1 MSLFFTKFYL
11 SHKYMTLFLYMVL
24 KHKVHK
30 ALINIIQ
37 LFLHFVKQ
45 NYAKNKKTDGFIRPL
60 RVYEN
65 FCRSVNDKKRATKG
79 RPYKFFQNHYRSY
92 SVMRF
97 KSFILI
103 HIFIGDVHYI
113 VEPEVFHRCYCCT
126 DAY

>member
-1 MSLFFTKFYL
+1 M
-11 SHKYMTLFLYMVL
+11 
-24 KHKVHK
+24 
-30 ALINIIQ
+30 
-37 LFLHFVKQ
+37 
-45 NYAKNKKTDGFIRPL
+45 DGFIRPL

>member
-37 LFLHFVKQ
+37 FFFILSSKLVQKQ
-45 NYAKNKKTDGFIRPL
+45 KKDAFIRPL

-65 FCRSVNDKKRATKG
+65 FCRSVNGKKRATKG

-103 HIFIGDVHYI
+103 HIFICDVHNI
-113 VEPEVFHRCYCCT
+113 VEPEVFYRSNGCAH
-126 DAY
+126 AY

>member
-1 MSLFFTKFYL
+1 MSFRQAKLC
-11 SHKYMTLFLYMVL
+11 
-24 KHKVHK
+24 
-30 ALINIIQ
+30 
-37 LFLHFVKQ
+37 
-45 NYAKNKKTDGFIRPL
+45 KNKKKDAFIRHL

-65 FCRSVNDKKRATKG
+65 FCRSVNDKNRATKG

-113 VEPEVFHRCYCCT
+113 VKPEIFYRGYCCA

>member
-1 MSLFFTKFYL
+1 MLLFFTKFYL

-30 ALINIIQ
+30 ALILYNFFFISSSKLVQ
-37 LFLHFVKQ
+37 KQ
-45 NYAKNKKTDGFIRPL
+45 KKDAFIRPL

-97 KSFILI
+97 LSFIFI

-113 VEPEVFHRCYCCT
+113 VKPEVFHRSNGCAH
-126 DAY
+126 AY